1 MPERLRPR
9 QSESA
14 MSETLP
20 SFRHPMRV
28 RYSEVDYQGI
38 VYVAHYV
45 TYFDHG
51 IHEFFRALPYDYTA
65 IRRTSGTDFHTVRTL
80 VEYRRPLRFD
90 ERFAV
95 AVGLAR
101 VGNSSLTFAL
111 AALAEGEREPRATG
125 EMVWVHADQ
134 ATLRA
139 APLPDALRALLPAP
153 PQP

>member
-1 MPERLRPR
+1 
-9 QSESA
+9 
-14 MSETLP
+14 MSPAAT

-28 RYSEVDYQGI
+28 RYSEVDFQGI

-65 IRRTSGTDFHTVRTL
+65 VRTTTGTDFHTVKTL

-90 ERFAV
+90 ERFEV
-95 AVGLAR
+95 EVRPGR
-101 VGNSSLTFAL
+101 IGRSSLTFPL
-111 AALAEGEREPRATG
+111 AALAAGEDEPRATG

-134 ATLRA
+134 TTMRA
-139 APLPDALRALLPAP
+139 APLPAALLALLPRP
-153 PQP
+153 

>member
-1 MPERLRPR
+1 MEVIQAGPCRASVTRCGCATPR
-9 QSESA
+9 S
-14 MSETLP
+14 TT
-20 SFRHPMRV
+20 RR
-28 RYSEVDYQGI
+28 I

-90 ERFAV
+90 ERLRGRGPASR
-95 AVGLAR
+95 R

-111 AALAEGEREPRATG
+111 AALAERRA
-125 EMVWVHADQ
+125 
-134 ATLRA
+134 RA
-139 APLPDALRALLPAP
+139 ARHGRDGLGPRRSGDAARGPLPDALRALLPAP